1 MGPGTF
7 TKNVAVIPMIRAAIP
22 TILLVLAP
30 AAGRGQGPAASAP
43 APYGATPSARQR
55 AWHEREIYGFV
66 HFTINTFTD
75 REWGQGDEA
84 ESLFAPTALDC
95 QQWAR
100 VAKEAGLRGLILTA
114 KHHDGFCLWPSAFT
128 EHSVTR
134 SPWKGGKGDVVREL
148 SEACQRNG
156 LAFGVYLS
164 PWDRN
169 HKDYGRPEYLTYY
182 RSQLKELLTGYGPLF
197 EVWFDGANGGDGYYG
212 GAREKRVIDASHYY
226 DWPNTTK
233 IVRELQPGAVMFS
246 DAGPD
251 VRWVG
256 NERGTAGETTWQT
269 FDLAG
274 HFAGHEHPKQTEGHR
289 AGDTWLPPETDVSIR
304 PGWFH
309 HTSEDSKVKTAKQL
323 VDIYFE
329 SVGRGS
335 NLLLNIP
342 PDRRG
347 LFHENDVESLR
358 GMRKILDGIF
368 TNDLARGKAATASR
382 SRGGDPNYAPARS
395 LDGDAATY
403 WVTDDAPPAAGG
415 DWLAV
420 DFGAPTTFDVVGLRE
435 AIALGQRVD
444 AFALDAW
451 KDGKWKEIAAGTSI
465 GPRRL
470 LRFPKVTAEKLR
482 LRIVKAAAA
491 PCIAELAVHCQP

>member
-226 DWPNTTK
+226 DWSNTTK

-342 PDRRG
+342 PIG
-347 LFHENDVESLR
+347 
-358 GMRKILDGIF
+358 
-368 TNDLARGKAATASR
+368 AASSTRTTSSR
-382 SRGGDPNYAPARS
+382 SAGCARS
-395 LDGDAATY
+395 STGSSPTIWRAGNRPRRAARAAAIPTMRPRERS
-403 WVTDDAPPAAGG
+403 TATRRPTGRPATRRPPPAAIGSRSTSARPRPSTWSACARRSPSASG
-415 DWLAV
+415 STRSRSTRGKMGS
-420 DFGAPTTFDVVGLRE
+420 GAKSPR
-435 AIALGQRVD
+435 GQASARV
-444 AFALDAW
+444 ASCA
-451 KDGKWKEIAAGTSI
+451 SRRS
-465 GPRRL
+465 PR
-470 LRFPKVTAEKLR
+470 KSCV
-482 LRIVKAAAA
+482 
-491 PCIAELAVHCQP
+491 CGS